1 MKNLTKMLGLVCMG
15 GLISIST
22 AQAEDGQKKGRPDRP
37 GGEDRRQKMLEK
49 FDADGDG
56 KLNEAE
62 KAKLHEELGKQRGGP
77 GGPGGR
83 RPSPELRKKLLA
95 EFDADKD
102 GKLNEEERAKA
113 RAAMRER
120 HGDRPGGPGDGKGK
134 KKGHKKG
141 HKKDGKQDG
150 KKDGEAL

>member
-1 MKNLTKMLGLVCMG
+1 MKNLTKMLGLVCIG

-22 AQAEDGQKKGRPDRP
+22 AQAEDGKKKGRPDRA
-37 GGEDRRQKMLEK
+37 GGEDQRQNRQKLLEK

-62 KAKLHEELGKQRGGP
+62 KAKLQKEIGKRPGGP

-83 RPSPELRKKLLA
+83 RPSPEQRKKLLA

-120 HGDRPGGPGDGKGK
+120 HGDRPGGPGDGKGR
-134 KKGHKKG
+134 KKGGKKG
-141 HKKDGKQDG
+141 
-150 KKDGEAL
+150 GEAL

>member
-1 MKNLTKMLGLVCMG
+1 MKNLTKMLGLVCIG

-22 AQAEDGQKKGRPDRP
+22 AQAEDGKKKGRPDRA

-62 KAKLHEELGKQRGGP
+62 KAKLQKEIGKRP

-83 RPSPELRKKLLA
+83 RPSPEQRKKLLA

-120 HGDRPGGPGDGKGK
+120 HGDRPGGPGDGKG
-134 KKGHKKG
+134 HKKG
-141 HKKDGKQDG
+141 G